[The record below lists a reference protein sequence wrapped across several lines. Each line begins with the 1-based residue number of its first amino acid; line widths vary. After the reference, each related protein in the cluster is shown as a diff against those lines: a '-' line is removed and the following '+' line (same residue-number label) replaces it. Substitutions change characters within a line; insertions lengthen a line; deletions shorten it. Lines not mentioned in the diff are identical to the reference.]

1 MWLIVG
7 LGNPGSEYRG
17 TRHNIGFLV
26 VDELAS
32 RVGVR
37 ISKKKMEALYASGWL
52 GNEAITLLKPRTF
65 MNRSGLAV
73 APWLQTL
80 QVRPS
85 QLVLIHDDLDLS
97 PFHLRIRKDGS
108 HGGHRGIFSIIREIG
123 SKDFI
128 RIRIG
133 IGRPTE
139 GSSSVDYVLQAFR
152 PEERGNVSY
161 VVQKA
166 ADAVLVLLD
175 QGLEAAMNR
184 FNSKNG
190 RKEQSV
196 LALGKKDTKILQGEV
211 RII

>member
-1 MWLIVG
+1 
-7 LGNPGSEYRG
+7 
-17 TRHNIGFLV
+17 V

-52 GNEAITLLKPRTF
+52 GNEAVTLLKPRTF

-73 APWLQTL
+73 APWLQAL
-80 QVRPS
+80 QIPPS
-85 QLVLIHDDLDLS
+85 QLVLVHDDLDLS

-139 GSSSVDYVLQAFR
+139 GSSSVDYVLQVFR

-166 ADAVLVLLD
+166 ADAILVLLD